1 MELVYASDKVMSQC
15 TDLKAAKK
23 LLSGDAFFSID
34 VKSIADPWRIILQ
47 PLDNDKQP
55 FDPCNIDE
63 IAQTV
68 KIIGIIE
75 VSKHYE

>member
-1 MELVYASDKVMSQC
+1 MYRPKSG
-15 TDLKAAKK
+15 KK
-23 LLSGDAFFSID
+23 TSWWGCIFSID